1 VPGGGFAEKGHR
13 MMFDEMLDRLQSLP
27 PEQVE
32 QCAVENALLDEA
44 DEIRKV
50 LQATDLVGSGR
61 PN

>member
-1 VPGGGFAEKGHR
+1 

-27 PEQVE
+27 PEQVESEFREWVE

>member
-1 VPGGGFAEKGHR
+1 

-27 PEQVE
+27 PEQVESEFRERVE

>member
-1 VPGGGFAEKGHR
+1 